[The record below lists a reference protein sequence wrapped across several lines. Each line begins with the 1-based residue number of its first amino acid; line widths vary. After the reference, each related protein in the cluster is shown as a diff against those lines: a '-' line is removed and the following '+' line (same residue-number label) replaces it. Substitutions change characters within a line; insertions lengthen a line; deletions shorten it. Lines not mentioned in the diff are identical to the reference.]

1 MHSNIHKC
9 LPGGKPVGDYVIIAA
24 LVLVCWG
31 STCPSAVLQISKRD
45 IIGKNTVAQVWRIS
59 KIASREGL
67 SSSDSLS
74 FFHMYSTVYS
84 IVSQL
89 GDIAWIMVNFLNLFR
104 CPPSGNIFV
113 PFPLAPNLSQPPD
126 TTRSFILIGRNFH
139 QWHCS
144 TEQGNC

>member
-9 LPGGKPVGDYVIIAA
+9 LPGGKPVGDYVIIA
-24 LVLVCWG
+24 G

-89 GDIAWIMVNFLNLFR
+89 GDIAI
-104 CPPSGNIFV
+104 P
-113 PFPLAPNLSQPPD
+113 
-126 TTRSFILIGRNFH
+126 
-139 QWHCS
+139 
-144 TEQGNC
+144 E